1 MNALSVGFPGLE
13 KSSVTP
19 GAKRE
24 VAAYLCTVH
33 GVSQRRACAVFQVDR
48 SGVQYQSTRPD
59 DWDVREA
66 MKKIANERRRFGY
79 RRIHIMLV
87 RQGIVVNQK
96 KLMRLYAE
104 EKLQVAR
111 SALSFNIPMFRSH
124 PLEWASASPM
134 L

>member
-1 MNALSVGFPGLE
+1 MNALSVGFHGLE

-24 VAAYLCTVH
+24 VAAYLCTGH

-48 SGVQYQSTRPD
+48 SGVQYQSTRAPEHQSTRPD

-66 MKKIANERRRFGY
+66 TKKIANERRRFGY

-96 KLMRLYAE
+96 KLRRLYAE
-104 EKLQVAR
+104 EKLQVAQT
-111 SALSFNIPMFRSH
+111 ALSFNIPMFRSH
-124 PLEWASASPM
+124 PLE
-134 L
+134 